1 MESLSAVKRREEAK
15 NAEVQK
21 MVNGLVG
28 KNNISDGLGEKS
40 LDEKKLFENEEDFDV
55 DDEDEE
61 SNEDEDDGDLYPIK
75 QADLI
80 HNPESQT
87 RQWLRSRG
95 KTQYIDFSD
104 DERKLLRDY
113 FDSLDDD
120 QSG

>member
-1 MESLSAVKRREEAK
+1 
-15 NAEVQK
+15 

-120 QSG
+120 